1 MKQDNSSYT
10 VTSPDLMLTEN
21 GISLMIISNQK
32 KLVDEVK
39 LLVEKCI
46 TSSIIFYV
54 QKTPTNEQSL
64 PWLWYVSRTVDIMIV
79 DLDTCQWTDI
89 LAATSKE
96 TGNVMFYSP
105 KSKKLDA
112 IRLLNVQAK
121 YPILPDWE
129 ELEKAITKEFY
140 GPTDNQ

>member
-1 MKQDNSSYT
+1 MKRDNSSYT
-10 VTSPDLMLTEN
+10 VTSPDLMLTDN
-21 GISLMIISNQK
+21 GISLMIISNHN
-32 KLVDEVK
+32 KLIEDTK
-39 LLVEKCI
+39 LLVEKCL

-96 TGNVMFYSP
+96 NGFVVFYSP
-105 KSKKLDA
+105 KNKKIDA

-121 YPILPDWE
+121 YPILQNWE
-129 ELEKAITKEFY
+129 ELEQTIQKEFY
-140 GPTDNQ
+140 GPADIQ

>member
-21 GISLMIISNQK
+21 GISLMIISNQAK
-32 KLVDEVK
+32 VVNDLKT
-39 LLVEKCI
+39 LVEACV
-46 TSSIIFYV
+46 TSSIIFYI

-64 PWLWYVSRTVDIMIV
+64 PWLWYVSRTVDIMVV
-79 DLDTCQWTDI
+79 DLDTCQWVDI

-96 TGNVMFYSP
+96 NGLVLFYSP

-121 YPILPDWE
+121 YPILQNWD
-129 ELEKAITKEFY
+129 ELEQSIQKEFY
-140 GPTDNQ
+140 GPTDIQ